1 MTRKFKITIIRGDT
15 RAAHLV
21 TYSENE
27 RPLMVKSIGDAGAFV
42 RKDGGPVDFHDVH
55 MDKLAEALKEQTE
68 ECGAEGVIEE
78 VTGKREFQ
86 IRLAGADFNADF
98 SVIYH
103 PGNAIPV
110 VSSPGGDPNVA
121 LPDGSTIPFSKLSAE
136 DLKSFVA
143 SMAKTN
149 GLNFEFVD
157 LYE

>member
-1 MTRKFKITIIRGDT
+1 MNRKFEITLTRGE
-15 RAAHLV
+15 AMASYLI

-27 RPLMVKSIGDAGAFV
+27 HPLVVKSTGDDTTFI
-42 RKDGGPVDFHDVH
+42 REDGSAVSFAATH
-55 MDKLAEALKEQTE
+55 MDKLAAVVQELAAEL
-68 ECGAEGVIEE
+68 GAEGFIEE

-86 IRLAGADFNADF
+86 IRLQGKDFNADF
-98 SVIYH
+98 TVIYH

-110 VSSPGGDPNVA
+110 VTSSAGNPDIP
-121 LPDGSTIPFSKLSAE
+121 LPDGSTVPFSKVSAA

-157 LYE
+157 LDE